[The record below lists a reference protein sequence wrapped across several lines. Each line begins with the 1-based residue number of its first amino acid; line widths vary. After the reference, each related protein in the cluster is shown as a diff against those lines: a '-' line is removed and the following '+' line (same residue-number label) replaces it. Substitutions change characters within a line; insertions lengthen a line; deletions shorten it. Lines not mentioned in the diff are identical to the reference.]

1 MIVLV
6 FCWLSPM
13 LVYDLGWLI
22 CSPGENAAHVERIV
36 AEVIK
41 VLLEGATLIGI
52 LRARWLS
59 VV

>member
-1 MIVLV
+1 
-6 FCWLSPM
+6 M